1 MKKTIWVF
9 VSAVCFAT
17 LTAHANP
24 YPLGSMT
31 CKDIGVFAS
40 QAMQWRENGVT
51 WTDAKSKLDSLR
63 PEDAIEKKNLR
74 MVMALVYGS
83 YGDNW
88 TVESA
93 GAVMQ
98 ADCESGR

>member
-1 MKKTIWVF
+1 MKKSIWIF
-9 VSAVCFAT
+9 VSTVFFSALMAQ
-17 LTAHANP
+17 ADP

-31 CKDIGVFAS
+31 CKDIGAFAS
-40 QAMQWRENGVT
+40 QAMHWRESGVPFT
-51 WTDAKSKLDSLR
+51 EAKTRLEQLR
-63 PEDAIEKKNLR
+63 PEDSIEKKNLR

-93 GAVMQ
+93 GTVMQ
-98 ADCESGR
+98 VDCEASR